1 MDTTPKKGMS
11 KGCLIAL
18 IVALAVVVLLIAIV
32 VLIHVYRED
41 LAKVGAGA
49 TVIEVKKVLAQNPP
63 EGIDTVRF
71 NALADAFAEKIKLD
85 TTAEFES
92 LGLFVQQMTKS
103 VSDKKLDKQEVDAA
117 ATAMIAAYPDL
128 RQYWNPA
135 PADTSTATTDS
146 ASSK

>member
-1 MDTTPKKGMS
+1 MDTSPKKGIS

-32 VLIHVYRED
+32 LLIYVYRQD

-49 TVIEVKKVLAQNPP
+49 TVTEVKKVLAQNPP

-71 NALADAFAEKIKLD
+71 NALADAFAEKIKQD

-103 VSDKKLDKQEVDAA
+103 VGDKKLDKHEVEAA
-117 ATAMIAAYPDL
+117 AAAMIATYPDL
-128 RQYWNPA
+128 KEYWNPA
-135 PADTSTATTDS
+135 PQDTSIVTPDS
-146 ASSK
+146 ASSM